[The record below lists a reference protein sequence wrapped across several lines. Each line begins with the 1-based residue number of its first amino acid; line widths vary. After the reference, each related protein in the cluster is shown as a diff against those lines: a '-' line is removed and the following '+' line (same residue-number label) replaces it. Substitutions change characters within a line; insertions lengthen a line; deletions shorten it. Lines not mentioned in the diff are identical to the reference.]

1 MRLQWVEHGSPEYRE
16 TIELRREIL
25 RLPLG
30 LDFTEEDIEAEAAEL
45 HLAAWDERG
54 LAGCLVLVPYG
65 SDAKMQPVAVQ
76 PDRQGTG
83 IGRAMVDE
91 FERQASRDGYRRIV
105 LNARDTAVPFYEK
118 LGYAVEGEMFEEV
131 TIPHFR
137 MVKKLG

>member
-16 TIELRREIL
+16 TIELRRQIL

-65 SDAKMQPVAVQ
+65 SDAKMRQVAVQ